1 MENTNL
7 KKLALQL
14 NLSISTV
21 SKALRDSYEIGE
33 STKIRVQDLAKRLNY
48 QPNPNASSLRR
59 QKSKTI
65 AVVVPEIANN
75 FFSLA
80 INGIESIAQESDY
93 HVLIYLTHEDFKK
106 EINIVKHLQSGR
118 VGGVL
123 MSLSMETKDY
133 THLFELAQ
141 NNIPT
146 VFFDRICHEI
156 ETAKVTTDD
165 YAAGLLATEHLII
178 NGGKKI
184 AFLSISAML
193 SIDNK
198 RRQGYLEAL
207 NKHNIQ
213 FNKSYSIKCTNNDA
227 SNYLK
232 IKKLLTSKNKPDA
245 IFASI
250 EKLAITVY
258 EVCNDLKIKIPKD
271 LKIICFSNLATA
283 HLMSPSLSAITQ
295 PAFEMGRE
303 AARILIK
310 HLDKNRTFIPN
321 EHVIIK
327 STLIARGSSI

>member
-1 MENTNL
+1 MQERRKSWSAWSFRGLRRSYT
-7 KKLALQL
+7 AW
-14 NLSISTV
+14 
-21 SKALRDSYEIGE
+21 SKA
-33 STKIRVQDLAKRLNY
+33 A
-48 QPNPNASSLRR
+48 PRR
-59 QKSKTI
+59 QQQVAKQNPGYQRDQR
-65 AVVVPEIANN
+65 ADHRERQVQ
-75 FFSLA
+75 
-80 INGIESIAQESDY
+80 AQQN
-93 HVLIYLTHEDFKK
+93 VAFK
-106 EINIVKHLQSGR
+106 
-118 VGGVL
+118 
-123 MSLSMETKDY
+123 
-133 THLFELAQ
+133 
-141 NNIPT
+141 
-146 VFFDRICHEI
+146 HEI

-258 EVCNDLKIKIPKD
+258 EVCNDLKINIPKD
-271 LKIICFSNLATA
+271 LKIIYRHF
-283 HLMSPSLSAITQ
+283 
-295 PAFEMGRE
+295 R
-303 AARILIK
+303 
-310 HLDKNRTFIPN
+310 
-321 EHVIIK
+321 
-327 STLIARGSSI
+327 SISF